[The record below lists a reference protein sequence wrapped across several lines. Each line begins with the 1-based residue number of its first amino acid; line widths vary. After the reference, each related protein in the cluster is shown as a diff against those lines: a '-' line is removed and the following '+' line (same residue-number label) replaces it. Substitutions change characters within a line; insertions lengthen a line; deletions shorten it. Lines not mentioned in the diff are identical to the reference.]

1 VMRVLALLATRD
13 SSVFYLGR
21 GGGILPSLDVF
32 STLGC
37 CSGYVLDSLCKF
49 RLN

>member
-1 VMRVLALLATRD
+1 MMRVLVLLSTRD

-21 GGGILPSLDVF
+21 GEILPSLGVF

-37 CSGYVLDSLCKF
+37 CSGYVLDSLCEF